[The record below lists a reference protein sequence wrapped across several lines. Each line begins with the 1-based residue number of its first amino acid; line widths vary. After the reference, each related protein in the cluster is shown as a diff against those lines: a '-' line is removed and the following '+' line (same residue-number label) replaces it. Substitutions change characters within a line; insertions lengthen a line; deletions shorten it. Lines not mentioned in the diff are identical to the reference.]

1 MKSLTVIFYGTD
13 GQAAKDAANQIRK
26 DGGSAILRHAQ
37 EFRGE
42 DEPCER
48 VLALPCVAAH
58 ELKRLEA
65 VFGDRLVSLKAADVV
80 PPPPPPL
87 LPPDPLKTLPADW
100 RTNDDV
106 DVRKIAA
113 AVSGRTVENRD
124 QAVAVIEEKLAIQ

>member
-1 MKSLTVIFYGTD
+1 MNTILLFYGQD
-13 GQAAKDAANQIRK
+13 GAAAKVKAAEMTGDDKETRVRPIHAEVCITSYKVQ
-26 DGGSAILRHAQ
+26 AI
-37 EFRGE
+37 EFMPDVPE
-42 DEPCER
+42 YER
-48 VLALPCVAAH
+48 
-58 ELKRLEA
+58 KRLLEL
-65 VFGDRLVSLKAADVV
+65 FGYEVTPALV

-124 QAVAVIEEKLAIQ
+124 QAVAVIEEKLTAQ